1 MDDLIRMTARE
12 AVNRLA
18 NGEVSPLDLIALA
31 ERRIAATDDAINAL
45 PTRCFERARAKADA
59 LMKKRPDPVPP
70 GYLHGLPVAIKDLA
84 EVEGVRTTFGSP
96 IYADHVPARSD
107 LQVETLE
114 AHGAIVIAKSNTPEF
129 GAGAQTFNDVF
140 GTTTNP
146 WNTALTPGGSSGG
159 AAAAL
164 AAGQVWLA
172 SGSDLGG
179 SLRIPA
185 SFCGVVGLRPS
196 PGRVAHGQ
204 TALPFDPLAVA
215 GPMARTVGDVALMLD
230 AMTGDTFEDP
240 ISLPPPPAPFMQAI
254 ERPVAPKRI
263 AFHPTLNLSPV
274 DPEVAEVCR
283 RAAQSFSALGAEV
296 VEETPD
302 FGDAEAMFQ
311 TFRAVAFAARF
322 QPLLEN
328 HRNKL
333 KPEVIW
339 NIEAGLKR
347 TASEI
352 AEAERGRTALWRRT
366 LAFFEKFDLLL
377 CPTTL
382 VPPFDHRQRYLSEL
396 NGVTFPNY
404 VSWLIPTFAVTLTAC
419 PAISV
424 PCGFTA
430 TGLPIGLQMVA
441 RPRAE
446 AALLSAAHLFE
457 QAHDFHGLVPIDPRH
472 D

>member
-1 MDDLIRMTARE
+1 MDALIRMTARE
-12 AVNRLA
+12 VVARLA
-18 NGEVSPLDLIALA
+18 KGEVSPLDLIDLA
-31 ERRIAATDDAINAL
+31 EKRIAETDGAINAL
-45 PTRCFERARAKADA
+45 PTRCFERARDKAKA
-59 LMKKRPDPVPP
+59 LMQKRPVSPPP

-84 EVEGVRTTFGSP
+84 EVAGVRTTFGSP

-107 LQVETLE
+107 LQVEILE
-114 AHGAIVIAKSNTPEF
+114 AHGATVVAKSNTPEF
-129 GAGAQTFNDVF
+129 GAGAQTFNEVL
-140 GTTTNP
+140 GTTANP

-185 SFCGVVGLRPS
+185 AFCGVVGLRPS

-204 TALPFDPLAVA
+204 TALPFDPLSVA
-215 GPMARTVGDVALMLD
+215 GPMARNVGDVALMLD
-230 AMTGDTFEDP
+230 AMSGETFEDP
-240 ISLPPPPAPFMQAI
+240 ISLPPPATPFLRAI
-254 ERPVAPKRI
+254 ERPVAPKRV
-263 AFHPTLNLSPV
+263 AFHPTLNLTPV

-283 RAAQSFSALGAEV
+283 RAAQSFAGLGAEV
-296 VEETPD
+296 EEETLD

-311 TFRAVAFAARF
+311 TFRAVGFAARH
-322 QPLLEN
+322 QPLLES
-328 HRNKL
+328 HRDQL

-347 TASEI
+347 SARDI
-352 AEAERGRTALWRRT
+352 AEAERGRTALWRRV
-366 LAFFEKFDLLL
+366 LAFFEKFELLL

-382 VPPFDHRQRYLSEL
+382 VPPFDHHQRYLSEL
-396 NGVTFPNY
+396 GGVKFPTY

-419 PAISV
+419 PAISI

-430 TGLPIGLQMVA
+430 SGLPIGLQMVG
-441 RPRAE
+441 RPRGE
-446 AALLSAAHLFE
+446 AALLAAAHLFE
-457 QAHDFHGLVPIDPRH
+457 QAHDFHRRVPLDPRG
-472 D
+472 

>member
-1 MDDLIRMTARE
+1 MDELFRMTARE
-12 AVNRLA
+12 AVGRLA
-18 NGEVSPLDLIALA
+18 NKEVSPIDLIAAA
-31 ERRIAATDDAINAL
+31 ERRIATTDGAINAL
-45 PTRCFERARAKADA
+45 PTRCFERARAKAEA

-107 LQVETLE
+107 LQVEILE
-114 AHGAIVIAKSNTPEF
+114 THGAIVIAKSNTPEF
-129 GAGAQTFNDVF
+129 GAGAQTFNEVF

-204 TALPFDPLAVA
+204 TTLPFDPLSVA

-230 AMTGDTFEDP
+230 AMSGDTFEDP
-240 ISLPPPPAPFMQAI
+240 ISLPPPAVPFLRAV
-254 ERPVAPKRI
+254 EHPVAPRRV

-274 DPEVAEVCR
+274 DAEVAEVCR
-283 RAAQSFSALGAEV
+283 RAAERFTDLGVEV
-296 VEETPD
+296 VEETLD

-311 TFRAVAFAARF
+311 TFRAVAFAARY

-328 HRNKL
+328 HRDKL
-333 KPEVIW
+333 KPEVVW

-347 TASEI
+347 SARDM
-352 AEAERGRTALWRRT
+352 ADAERGRTALWRRV
-366 LAFFEKFDLLL
+366 LAFFRKFDLLL

-396 NGVTFPNY
+396 DGVKFPTY

-424 PCGFTA
+424 PCGFTRS
-430 TGLPIGLQMVA
+430 GLPIGLQIVA
-441 RPRAE
+441 RPRGE
-446 AALLSAAHLFE
+446 AALLSAAYLFE
-457 QAHDFHGLVPIDPRH
+457 QAHDFHNQVPIDPRGG
-472 D
+472 